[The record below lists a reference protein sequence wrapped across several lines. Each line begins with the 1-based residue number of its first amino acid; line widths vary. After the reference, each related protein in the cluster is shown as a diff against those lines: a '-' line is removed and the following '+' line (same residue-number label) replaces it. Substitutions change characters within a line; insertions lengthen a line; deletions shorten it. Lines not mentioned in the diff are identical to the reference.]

1 MSEVAIKSSCFN
13 HSYNIEPS
21 QLGSENGKI
30 AINRLPPEILADIF
44 FIGTDCD
51 RGIWGSEPQIIGFQ
65 HTASH
70 VCSHW
75 RDVAIST
82 LKLWNFIHI
91 FGLPNEYTA
100 LYIARAGNTLLDV
113 LVDMFKLVPF
123 PNFPYN
129 SSLSTKPTIKILQFL
144 TRHGA
149 GANRWRSLLVRFPE
163 SDLLPMFIGYLNN
176 NSPAYLRLLHFECA
190 SWSFN
195 QTDDT
200 DQLILADDLEDI
212 VRINPSHFLLGSSF
226 PRLRVLELASF
237 SGSFI
242 FPPQW
247 ASLLTTLRVLSITP
261 SSPYSTGLTGLLRS
275 NPQLESLSLQ
285 SGDFYRP
292 NIQDHSTIQPVLL
305 SALRSLYI
313 SAVDNATWVIHVLS
327 TIKAPNLTQL
337 TIQSFNRC
345 VFGGNA
351 REELVSYLAYGS
363 NTSIGSG
370 NWDSTYAPA
379 YPSLKSFNT
388 FHFPCRKKEFTDLMK
403 SMPQITHLI
412 ARRKQAEW
420 LSEAPWMVPTL
431 ELLEVPHIC
440 IDGAMKILRLR
451 AEASTPIQSIKFQ
464 GGSIRLPTS
473 CVKNFDSVGNCGKTM
488 SQYEYHSH
496 AITTEVTGD
505 LKSVQQRLED
515 FSKEYEDR
523 SEYDLEDNRRDEFFD
538 GD

>member
-82 LKLWNFIHI
+82 PKLWNFIHI

-226 PRLRVLELASF
+226 QDCA
-237 SGSFI
+237 
-242 FPPQW
+242 
-247 ASLLTTLRVLSITP
+247 
-261 SSPYSTGLTGLLRS
+261 SPYSTGLTGLLRS

-473 CVKNFDSVGNCGKTM
+473 CVKNFDSVGNCGNMM